1 MAFDFSNMLTELS
14 AMHVDLSAMPTSIDM
29 GHAILGALAVIFLL
43 MYLMKKGK
51 PVEIEKIVEKE
62 IEVEKIVEIEKP
74 IEIIVEKIVEKPIEK
89 IVEVEKIVERIVE
102 VEVEPK
108 LKTSTPDSALQ
119 LLSLLQQDARFIDF
133 MQEDLKGF
141 ADADIGAA
149 ARVIHEGGQKVL
161 NEYFTFV
168 PVRAEEEES
177 RITLPQG
184 FNASEVRL
192 TGNVVGEA
200 PFNGTL
206 IHRGWKVTNVKLPK
220 LAEGHDVHIIAAAEV
235 EL

>member
-1 MAFDFSNMLTELS
+1 MAFDFSELT
-14 AMHVDLSAMPTSIDM
+14 VDLSAMPTTIDM
-29 GHAILGALAVIFLL
+29 GHAWLGGLLAVMLVLYIA
-43 MYLMKKGK
+43 KKGK
-51 PVEIEKIVEKE
+51 PVEIEKVVEKE
-62 IEVEKIVEIEKP
+62 V
-74 IEIIVEKIVEKPIEK
+74 EK
-89 IVEVEKIVERIVE
+89 IVEVEKPVEKIIEVEKVVEVEKIVEKI

-119 LLSLLQQDARFIDF
+119 LLSLLQQEARFIDF

-141 ADADIGAA
+141 ADAEIGAA

-161 NEYFTFV
+161 NEYFSFA
-168 PVRAEEEES
+168 PVRNEEEET

-200 PFNGTL
+200 PFTGTL

-220 LAEGHDVHIIAAAEV
+220 LAEGHDAHVVAAAEV

>member
-1 MAFDFSNMLTELS
+1 MAFDFSKI
-14 AMHVDLSAMPTSIDM
+14 HVDLSAVPTTIDL
-29 GHAILGALAVIFLL
+29 GHACLGALVLILL
-43 MYLMKKGK
+43 IMYFTKKGK
-51 PVEIEKIVEKE
+51 PVIVEKIVEKE
-62 IEVEKIVEIEKP
+62 IEVEKIVEVEKP
-74 IEIIVEKIVEKPIEK
+74 IEIIVEKIIEKPVEK
-89 IVEVEKIVERIVE
+89 IVEVEKIIEKIVE

-133 MQEDLKGF
+133 MQEDLKGY

-161 NEYFTFV
+161 NEYFSFA

-184 FNASEVRL
+184 FNAAEVRL

-206 IHRGWKVTNVKLPK
+206 IHRGWKVTNIKLPK
-220 LAEGHDVHIIAAAEV
+220 LAEGHDVYIIAAAEV

>member
-1 MAFDFSNMLTELS
+1 MAFDFSKMT
-14 AMHVDLSAMPTSIDM
+14 VDLSAMPTTIDM
-29 GHAILGALAVIFLL
+29 GHAWLGGLVLVLL
-43 MYLMKKGK
+43 VLYIAKKGK
-51 PVEIEKIVEKE
+51 SVEVEKIVEKE
-62 IEVEKIVEIEKP
+62 VEVEKIVE
-74 IEIIVEKIVEKPIEK
+74 VEKPIEK
-89 IVEVEKIVERIVE
+89 IVEVEKIVEKI

-108 LKTSTPDSALQ
+108 LKTATPDAALQ
-119 LLSLLQQDARFIDF
+119 LLSLLQQEARFIDF

-141 ADADIGAA
+141 ADAEIGAA

-161 NEYFTFV
+161 NEYFSFA
-168 PVRAEEEES
+168 PVRSEDEET

-200 PFNGTL
+200 PFTGTL
-206 IHRGWKVTNVKLPK
+206 IHRGWKVTDIKLPK
-220 LAEGHDVHIIAAAEV
+220 LAEGHDASIVAAAEV

>member
-1 MAFDFSNMLTELS
+1 MAFDFSK
-14 AMHVDLSAMPTSIDM
+14 MHVDLSAVPTAIDM
-29 GHAILGALAVIFLL
+29 GHAWLGALVLILL
-43 MYLMKKGK
+43 VMYLTKKGK
-51 PVEIEKIVEKE
+51 PVEVEKIIEKE
-62 IEVEKIVEIEKP
+62 IEVEKIVEVEKP
-74 IEIIVEKIVEKPIEK
+74 VEKIVEKIVEKPIEK
-89 IVEVEKIVERIVE
+89 IVEVEKVVEKIVE

-108 LKTSTPDSALQ
+108 LKTSTPEAALQ
-119 LLSLLQQDARFIDF
+119 LLSLLQQEARFIDF
-133 MQEDLKGF
+133 MQEDLKGY

-161 NEYFTFV
+161 NEYFSFA
-168 PVRAEEEES
+168 PVRTEEEET

-206 IHRGWKVTNVKLPK
+206 IHRGWKVTEVKLPK
-220 LAEGHDVHIIAAAEV
+220 LAEGHDAHIIAAAEV

>member
-1 MAFDFSNMLTELS
+1 MAFDVSNMLTELS
-14 AMHVDLSAMPTSIDM
+14 AMHVDLSAMPKSIDM

-74 IEIIVEKIVEKPIEK
+74 VEIIVEKIVEKP
-89 IVEVEKIVERIVE
+89 VEKIVEKIVE

-161 NEYFTFV
+161 NEYFSFA

>member
-1 MAFDFSNMLTELS
+1 MALDFSK
-14 AMHVDLSAMPTSIDM
+14 MHVDLSAVPTTIDM
-29 GHAILGALAVIFLL
+29 GHAWLGALVLILL
-43 MYLMKKGK
+43 VMYLTKKGK
-51 PVEIEKIVEKE
+51 PVEVEKIIEKE
-62 IEVEKIVEIEKP
+62 IEVEKIVEVEKP
-74 IEIIVEKIVEKPIEK
+74 VEKIVEKIVEKPIEK
-89 IVEVEKIVERIVE
+89 IVEVEKVVEKIVE

-108 LKTSTPDSALQ
+108 LKTSTPEAALQ
-119 LLSLLQQDARFIDF
+119 LLLLLQQEARFIDF
-133 MQEDLKGF
+133 MQEDLKGY

-161 NEYFTFV
+161 NEYFSFA
-168 PVRAEEEES
+168 PVRTEEEET

-206 IHRGWKVTNVKLPK
+206 IHRGWKVTEVKLPK
-220 LAEGHDVHIIAAAEV
+220 LVEGHDAHIIAAAEV